1 MLKIVACLFVLV
13 FFLSFHPPV
22 FADSN
27 VLINEFYALGSGD
40 DPDWV
45 ELYNKSDSPINLEDW
60 VIRDETDS
68 NKIDLDGY
76 ICQKNFRRFNFSNR
90 LTNGGDKIR
99 LFDLESATLPQ
110 DEIVYFS
117 DAIPVHSQGQST
129 GRNPDGASTWVLMTS
144 PTPTDDNSCTLAPTP
159 SPSPSPTPSTSSTST
174 ATPTPTPKTTSTIAT
189 KSPSPT
195 SAKQSPSVLSASDQ
209 DSLLLASLS
218 AETSSPSPS
227 PEATP
232 SAMSKTKVAGI
243 LAGSG
248 IVLISLS
255 FGFYLWYK
263 KIFRS
268 SPAERDAGLKKALEQ
283 DLKEKENGD

>member
-232 SAMSKTKVAGI
+232 SAMSKTKVAGG
-243 LAGSG
+243 LVGSG
-248 IVLISLS
+248 IVLIGLS
-255 FGFYLWYK
+255 ISFYFWYHRILGNPK
-263 KIFRS
+263 K
-268 SPAERDAGLKKALEQ
+268 EQ
-283 DLKEKENGD
+283 SEGQS

>member
-174 ATPTPTPKTTSTIAT
+174 LAN
-189 KSPSPT
+189 
-195 SAKQSPSVLSASDQ
+195 AKNSC
-209 DSLLLASLS
+209 
-218 AETSSPSPS
+218 
-227 PEATP
+227 
-232 SAMSKTKVAGI
+232 
-243 LAGSG
+243 
-248 IVLISLS
+248 LS
-255 FGFYLWYK
+255 FCSCILP
-263 KIFRS
+263 IF
-268 SPAERDAGLKKALEQ
+268 SPASFC
-283 DLKEKENGD
+283 